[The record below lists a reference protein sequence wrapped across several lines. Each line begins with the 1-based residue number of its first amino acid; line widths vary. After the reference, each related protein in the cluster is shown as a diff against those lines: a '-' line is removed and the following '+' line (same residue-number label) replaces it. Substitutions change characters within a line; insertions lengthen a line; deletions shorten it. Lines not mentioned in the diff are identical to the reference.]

1 MLLYS
6 FKQAG
11 NRKNVKIVNDDW
23 EIAWIKTLEDEVYS
37 RNWLEPPTIMLTLD
51 LNFFN
56 TKTGILMDTKI
67 VVMEASGGLY
77 SLEIDTNYFTSDF
90 GHKTKWH
97 YVSISLG
104 LALCLVLM
112 ITTCC
117 NVKRDRRDQRIL
129 NAAIEDIE

>member
-1 MLLYS
+1 M
-6 FKQAG
+6 
-11 NRKNVKIVNDDW
+11 NDEG
-23 EIAWIKTLEDEVYS
+23 EIEWIKTLQDEVYS
-37 RNWLEPPTIMLTLD
+37 RSWLASPTIMLTLD

-90 GHKTKWH
+90 GHKTTWH

-104 LALCLVLM
+104 IVLCLVLM
-112 ITTCC
+112 ITTIC
-117 NVKRDRRDQRIL
+117 NVKRDRRD
-129 NAAIEDIE
+129 